1 MRSGWKPT
9 PQPRG
14 LRRPNDMANQP
25 ITSRNTKEPSYA
37 DAIIPLVTLII
48 LIAGSVSLFGAAA
61 VEGPMQVALILSVMV
76 TSFIILKN
84 GHPWE
89 SIVKSSQAALSS
101 LASPIFILLAVGA
114 LIGAW
119 NMSGTIPT
127 LVVYGIQLL
136 RPSYFYLAT
145 ALICGVISLGT
156 GSSWT
161 TAGTIGVGLIGI
173 ASLVGVSPA
182 ITAGAIISGA
192 YVGDKISSLSE
203 TTILAAQLA
212 EVDIHTH
219 IRAAIWTS
227 GPAFIV
233 ALVVF
238 AILGLVETGVT
249 NGANIAVDLAGLDQI
264 FWITPLNLIP
274 LIALLILSLRKAP
287 ASLAVMGSALLAG
300 VMAAILQP
308 QTVLRFVNDPALP
321 APLAF
326 VKGIW
331 MALATGYRSSSG
343 IPELDQLLSRG
354 GMASMLKTLWIII
367 GAVTFGTLLEE
378 FNLLAKLTLPM
389 LKRAKTTGSLIAT
402 VVATAFGLNII
413 AADQYI
419 AIVLPARLFRAEFR
433 KRGLKPQN
441 LSRACA
447 DAGTVTSPL
456 VPWNSCGAY
465 MAATLG
471 VATMAYLPFCIF
483 NIASPLISM
492 LWGFT
497 GFKIEHTQPAEVP
510 AEPVPSP

>member
-1 MRSGWKPT
+1 MADQPT
-9 PQPRG
+9 ETHNIQG
-14 LRRPNDMANQP
+14 
-25 ITSRNTKEPSYA
+25 PSYA
-37 DAIIPLVTLII
+37 DAIVPLITLIV
-48 LIAGSVSLFGAAA
+48 LIAGSVSLFGPAA
-61 VEGPMQVALILSVMV
+61 VDGPMQVALILSVMV

-84 GHPWE
+84 GHSWD
-89 SIVKSSQAALSS
+89 SIVKSSQSALSS

-127 LVVYGIQLL
+127 LVFYGIQLL

-145 ALICGVISLGT
+145 ALICGAISLGT

-161 TAGTIGVGLIGI
+161 TAGTIGVGLVGI

-212 EVDIHTH
+212 EVDVHTH

-238 AILGLVETGVT
+238 AILGLWKTGVT
-249 NGANIAVDLAGLDQI
+249 GGAHIAVDLAQLDQI

-274 LIALLILSLRKAP
+274 LIVLLILSLRKAP
-287 ASLAVMGSALLAG
+287 ASLAIMGSALLAG
-300 VMAAILQP
+300 VMAAALQP
-308 QTVLRFVNDPALP
+308 QTVLRFVNDASLST
-321 APLAF
+321 PLAYI
-326 VKGIW
+326 KGIW
-331 MALATGYRSSSG
+331 LALATGYRSQSG
-343 IPELDQLLSRG
+343 VAEVDQLLSRG

-367 GAVTFGTLLEE
+367 GAVTFGTLLDE

-389 LKRAKTTGSLIAT
+389 LARAKTTGRLIAT
-402 VVATAFGLNII
+402 VVATAIGLNII

-433 KRGLKPQN
+433 KRGLKAQN

-456 VPWNSCGAY
+456 VPWNSCGAF

-471 VATMAYLPFCIF
+471 VPTMVYLPFCIF
-483 NIASPLISM
+483 NIASPLISL

-497 GFKIEHTQPAEVP
+497 GFKIEHIHPAE
-510 AEPVPSP
+510 AQTEPLPIDRSAA

>member
-1 MRSGWKPT
+1 MADQPT
-9 PQPRG
+9 E
-14 LRRPNDMANQP
+14 
-25 ITSRNTKEPSYA
+25 SRNIKEPSYA
-37 DAIIPLVTLII
+37 DAIVPLITLIV
-48 LIAGSVSLFGAAA
+48 LIAGSVSLFGSAA
-61 VEGPMQVALILSVMV
+61 VDGPMQVALILSVMV

-84 GHPWE
+84 GHSWE
-89 SIVKSSQAALSS
+89 SIVKSSQSALSS

-127 LVVYGIQLL
+127 LVFYGIQLL

-145 ALICGVISLGT
+145 AVICGAISLGT

-161 TAGTIGVGLIGI
+161 TAGTIGVGLVGI

-238 AILGLVETGVT
+238 AILGLRETGVT
-249 NGANIAVDLAGLDQI
+249 GGAHIAVDLAQLDQI

-274 LIALLILSLRKAP
+274 LIVLLILSLRKAP

-300 VMAAILQP
+300 VMAAALQP
-308 QTVLRFVNDPALP
+308 QTVLRFVNDPTLST
-321 APLAF
+321 PLAYI
-326 VKGIW
+326 KGIW
-331 MALATGYRSSSG
+331 LALATGYRSQSG
-343 IPELDQLLSRG
+343 VPEVDQLLSRG

-367 GAVTFGTLLEE
+367 GAVTFGTLLDE

-389 LKRAKTTGSLIAT
+389 LARARTTGRLIAT
-402 VVATAFGLNII
+402 VVATAIGLNIV

-433 KRGLKPQN
+433 KRGLKAQN

-456 VPWNSCGAY
+456 VPWNSCGAF

-471 VATMAYLPFCIF
+471 VATMLYLPFCIF
-483 NIASPLISM
+483 NIASPLISL

-497 GFKIEHTQPAEVP
+497 GFKIERIQPAE
-510 AEPVPSP
+510 AQTEPLPIDRSAA

>member
-1 MRSGWKPT
+1 MADQPT
-9 PQPRG
+9 E
-14 LRRPNDMANQP
+14 
-25 ITSRNTKEPSYA
+25 SRNIKEPSYW
-37 DAIIPLVTLII
+37 DAIVPLITLIV
-48 LIAGSVSLFGAAA
+48 LIAGSVSLFGSAA
-61 VEGPMQVALILSVMV
+61 VDGPMQVALILSVMV

-84 GHPWE
+84 GHSWA
-89 SIVKSSQAALSS
+89 SVVKSSQSALSS

-127 LVVYGIQLL
+127 LVFYGIQLL

-145 ALICGVISLGT
+145 ALICGAISLGT

-161 TAGTIGVGLIGI
+161 TAGTIGVGLVGI

-212 EVDIHTH
+212 DVDVHTH

-238 AILGLVETGVT
+238 AILGLRETGVT
-249 NGANIAVDLAGLDQI
+249 AGAHIAVDLAQLDQI
-264 FWITPLNLIP
+264 FWITPFNLIP
-274 LIALLILSLRKAP
+274 LIFLLILSLRKAP

-300 VMAAILQP
+300 VIAAALQP
-308 QTVLRFVNDPALP
+308 QTVLRFVNDATLST
-321 APLAF
+321 PLAYI
-326 VKGIW
+326 KGIW
-331 MALATGYRSSSG
+331 LALATGYRSQSG
-343 IPELDQLLSRG
+343 VPEVDQLLSRG

-367 GAVTFGTLLEE
+367 GAVTFGTLLDE

-389 LKRAKTTGSLIAT
+389 LARAKTTGRLIAT
-402 VVATAFGLNII
+402 VVATAIGLNII

-433 KRGLKPQN
+433 KRG
-441 LSRACA
+441 
-447 DAGTVTSPL
+447 
-456 VPWNSCGAY
+456 
-465 MAATLG
+465 
-471 VATMAYLPFCIF
+471 
-483 NIASPLISM
+483 
-492 LWGFT
+492 
-497 GFKIEHTQPAEVP
+497 
-510 AEPVPSP
+510 